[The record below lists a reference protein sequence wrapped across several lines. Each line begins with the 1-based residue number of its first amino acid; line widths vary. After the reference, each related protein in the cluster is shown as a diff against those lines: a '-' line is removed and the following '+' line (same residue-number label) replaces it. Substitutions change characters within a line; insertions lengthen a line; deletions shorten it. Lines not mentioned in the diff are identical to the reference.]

1 MDLDESDYYIVAEPL
16 LFNNTSLSPFAGVG
30 ALHYMNSNSQVQCP
44 LPAGPDPFD
53 MAFSINQAKSIR
65 LEGSTLLKLSY
76 WTDIGSIAKD
86 LKKHKDNLNFLLLQI
101 CISTTGHN
109 ICGASMTFCNYGLM
123 AILLGATSLMVPKF
137 A

>member
-1 MDLDESDYYIVAEPL
+1 MELVETEGSYTNQLVLDSIDVHVGQSYSVLVTMDLDESDYYIVAEPL

-76 WTDIGSIAKD
+76 WG
-86 LKKHKDNLNFLLLQI
+86 
-101 CISTTGHN
+101 TTSVVL
-109 ICGASMTFCNYGLM
+109 A
-123 AILLGATSLMVPKF
+123 
-137 A
+137 